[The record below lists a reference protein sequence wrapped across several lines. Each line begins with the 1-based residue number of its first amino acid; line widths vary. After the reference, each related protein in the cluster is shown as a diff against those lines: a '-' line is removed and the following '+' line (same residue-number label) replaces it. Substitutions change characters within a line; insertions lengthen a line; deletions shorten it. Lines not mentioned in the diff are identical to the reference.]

1 MDAVGSVTRERPRRI
16 YGEPDKGMFGGTA
29 LGGRLR
35 VGAERAGRGDVRASC
50 KFSMVSAE
58 GEMGGESD
66 DGMAEGFVW
75 PNQRKT
81 GYGGLWGD
89 LRELGGSV
97 GMLSGDKWRL
107 TGRGASLDL
116 RRIEAGATL
125 LEECMFGPEMVLR
138 TRHGVHSCRRQ
149 EAGRQTGLTKND
161 DHYTSQTTF
170 SAPFA
175 ACNAGWYVYFL
186 VFW

>member
-1 MDAVGSVTRERPRRI
+1 
-16 YGEPDKGMFGGTA
+16 
-29 LGGRLR
+29 
-35 VGAERAGRGDVRASC
+35 VGAEGAGRGDVRASC

-66 DGMAEGFVW
+66 DDTDERGVAEGVVW

-97 GMLSGDKWRL
+97 GMLSGDKRRL
-107 TGRGASLDL
+107 TGRGARLDL
-116 RRIEAGATL
+116 RRIEATL

-138 TRHGVHSCRRQ
+138 TRHGAHSCRRQ
-149 EAGRQTGLTKND
+149 EAARQTGLTKND
-161 DHYTSQTTF
+161 DHGTSQTTF
-170 SAPFA
+170 GAPFA
-175 ACNAGWYVYFL
+175 ACNAGRYVYFL
-186 VFW
+186 IFW